1 MMNVAITKGIKITVN
16 ALYRPDL
23 TQLEKDLFF
32 FNYSI
37 KIENLSHN
45 RVQLI
50 SRHWRIVDSLA
61 PTRIVEGQGVIG
73 EQPILEPGESH
84 LYTSGCDLSSGL
96 GFMEGYYNFV
106 TINDS
111 GDKTSA
117 FKVNVPRF
125 ILEYAGK
132 LN

>member
-1 MMNVAITKGIKITVN
+1 MNVAITKGIKITVN
-16 ALYRPDL
+16 ALFRSDL
-23 TQLEKDLFF
+23 TQLDKNLYF

-50 SRHWRIVDSLA
+50 SRHWKIMDSLA

-73 EQPILEPGESH
+73 EQPTLEPGETH
-84 LYTSGCDLSSGL
+84 IYTSGCDLSSGI

-106 TINDS
+106 TINDQ
-111 GDKTSA
+111 GEQTST

-125 ILEYAGK
+125 ILEYNGK

>member
-1 MMNVAITKGIKITVN
+1 MNVAITKGIKITVT
-16 ALYRPDL
+16 ALFRSDL
-23 TQLEKDLFF
+23 TQLEKNLFF

-50 SRHWRIVDSLA
+50 SRYWRIVDSLA
-61 PTRIVEGQGVIG
+61 PTRIIEGKGVIG
-73 EQPILEPGESH
+73 EQPTLEPGESH
-84 LYTSGCDLSSGL
+84 IYTSGCDLSSGL
-96 GFMEGYYNFV
+96 GFMEGYYNFD
-106 TINDS
+106 TINDQ
-111 GDKTSA
+111 GEITNN

-125 ILEYAGK
+125 TLEYAGK

>member
-1 MMNVAITKGIKITVN
+1 MNVAITKGIKITVT
-16 ALYRPDL
+16 ALFRSDL
-23 TQLEKDLFF
+23 TQLEKNLYF

-73 EQPILEPGESH
+73 EQPTLEPGETH
-84 LYTSGCDLSSGL
+84 VYTSGCDLSSGL
-96 GFMEGYYNFV
+96 GFMEGHYNFV
-106 TINDS
+106 IINDQ
-111 GDKTSA
+111 GEKTSE

-125 ILEYAGK
+125 TLEYHGK

>member
-1 MMNVAITKGIKITVN
+1 MNVAITKGIKITVN
-16 ALYRPDL
+16 ALFRSDL
-23 TQLEKDLFF
+23 TQLEKNLFF
-32 FNYSI
+32 FNYSV

-61 PTRIVEGQGVIG
+61 PTRIIEGKGVIG
-73 EQPILEPGESH
+73 EQPTLEPGETH
-84 LYTSGCDLSSGL
+84 LYTSGCDLSSAI
-96 GFMEGYYNFV
+96 GFMEGYYNFL
-106 TINDS
+106 TINDQGES
-111 GDKTSA
+111 TNK

-125 ILEYAGK
+125 VLEYNGK

>member
-1 MMNVAITKGIKITVN
+1 MNVAITKGIKITVT
-16 ALYRPDL
+16 ALFRSDL
-23 TQLEKDLFF
+23 TQLEKNLFF

-50 SRHWRIVDSLA
+50 SRYWRIVDSLA
-61 PTRIVEGQGVIG
+61 PTRIIEGKGVIG
-73 EQPILEPGESH
+73 EQPTLEPGESH
-84 LYTSGCDLSSGL
+84 IYTSGCDLSSGL
-96 GFMEGYYNFV
+96 GFMEGYYNFD
-106 TINDS
+106 TINDQ
-111 GDKTSA
+111 GDITNT

-125 ILEYAGK
+125 TLEYAGK